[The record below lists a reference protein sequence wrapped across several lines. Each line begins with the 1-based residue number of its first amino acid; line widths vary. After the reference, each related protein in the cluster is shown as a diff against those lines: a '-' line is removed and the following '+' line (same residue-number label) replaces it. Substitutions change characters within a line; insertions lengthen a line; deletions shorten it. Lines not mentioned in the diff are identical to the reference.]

1 MKKHLLIATITLFG
15 LGAFAQGSLQL
26 SSPKPAAKPAI
37 SFNKGT
43 NSESMRNMTCA
54 NDTTFYS
61 YLKEETEGT
70 STYWLYTAEATI
82 TEWSQTF
89 LNTGTLT
96 VHGISFWG
104 GVQDAVNPGQ
114 TLTAT
119 VVLYNVNASNVPTT
133 AIATQTILLN
143 TTVGF
148 STAMF
153 ATAQTVT
160 GNYAV
165 AIRNTSAT
173 DTIGIVTNNA
183 AVATY
188 TETLSH
194 INAPGFG
201 GWYEVSALA
210 APDAPEAIIAPVI
223 SYPIATNYTM
233 SPAATTMCLGTAL
246 TFTNTTTPT
255 AILNHRMYNYGAYNA
270 YWNTVP
276 DSIYAWDMGDGSPLQ
291 WSTNAAYTYPAA
303 GLDTVTLYT
312 LGGLFSSCLDTKET
326 YLNITPN
333 AVASFTQNTTASPL
347 IAFTSTS
354 TGAVTYAWDFG
365 DGSPIDNT
373 ANPSHT
379 FGVGSWTVTLTVTSA
394 GGCNT
399 SVTTQ
404 NVTIV
409 ATDIANANMGTFNVY
424 PNPSNTGLFTID
436 MLTATKA
443 NIEVYNTLGELVYS
457 SAVATSSSSL
467 DLSGLG
473 AGVYSMKVISS
484 DRNIVK
490 QIVITK

>member
-1 MKKHLLIATITLFG
+1 MKKNLLIATMVMFG
-15 LGAFAQGSLQL
+15 FGAFAQGSLNL
-26 SSPKPAAKPAI
+26 NSPKPTVKPEI

-43 NSESMRNMTCA
+43 NSESMRTMSCA

-70 STYWLYTAEATI
+70 STYWQYTADAVI

-96 VHGISFWG
+96 IHGISFWG

-119 VVLYNVNASNVPTT
+119 VVLYNVDGANVPTT
-133 AIATQTILLN
+133 QIASQTILLN
-143 TTVGF
+143 TTVGIK
-148 STAMF
+148 SAMF
-153 ATAQTVT
+153 TAAQTIT

-173 DTIGIVTNNA
+173 DTIAIVTNNA

-188 TETLSH
+188 TEVLSH

-201 GWYEVSALA
+201 GWFEVSALA
-210 APDAPEAIIAPVI
+210 APDAPEPIIAPII
-223 SYPIATNYTM
+223 SYTIATDYTM
-233 SPAATTMCLGTAL
+233 SPVATTMCLGTAL

-276 DSIYAWDMGDGSPLQ
+276 DSIYAWNMGDGSALQ

-303 GLDTVTLYT
+303 GLDTVTLFT
-312 LGGLFSSCLDTKET
+312 IGGLFKSCVDTKET
-326 YLNITPN
+326 YLTITPN

-379 FGVGSWTVTLTVTSA
+379 FPVGSWTVTLTVTSA

-399 SVTTQ
+399 NFITQ
-404 NVTIV
+404 NVTIIF
-409 ATDIANANMGTFNVY
+409 TDIVNATIGVFKVY

-436 MLTATKA
+436 MLASTKA
-443 NIEVYNTLGELVYS
+443 NLEVYNMIGELVFSTIVTTS
-457 SAVATSSSSL
+457 SASL
-467 DLSGLG
+467 DLSSVG
-473 AGVYSMKVISS
+473 AGVYTMKINTNDKNV
-484 DRNIVK
+484 VK

>member
-1 MKKHLLIATITLFG
+1 MKKHLLIATMTLFG
-15 LGAFAQGSLQL
+15 LGALAQGSLQL

-37 SFNKGT
+37 TFNKE
-43 NSESMRNMTCA
+43 SKAESMRTMTCA

-70 STYWLYTAEATI
+70 STYWLYTADPTI

-104 GVQDAVNPGQ
+104 GVQDAVNPAQ

-119 VVLYNVNASNVPTT
+119 VVLYNVNALNVPTT

-165 AIRNTSAT
+165 AIRNTTTT

-183 AVATY
+183 TVTTY

-194 INAPGFG
+194 INAPAFG
-201 GWYEVSALA
+201 GWYEISALA
-210 APDAPEAIIAPVI
+210 APDAPEPIIAPVI
-223 SYPIATNYTM
+223 SYPINTNYTM
-233 SPAATTMCLGTAL
+233 SPSATTMCLGTAL

-270 YWNTVP
+270 FWNTVP

-333 AVASFTQNTTASPL
+333 AVASFTQNTTASPV

-399 SVTTQ
+399 SVITQ
-404 NVTIV
+404 NVTIL
-409 ATDIANANMGTFNVY
+409 ATDITNATMGIFNVY
-424 PNPSNTGLFTID
+424 PNPSNTGVFTID
-436 MLTATKA
+436 MIASTKA
-443 NIEVYNTLGELVYS
+443 NIEVYNMIGELVYS
-457 SAVATSSSSL
+457 TALTTASASL

-473 AGVYSMKVISS
+473 AGVYSMKVIAN
-484 DRNIVK
+484 DKNVVK